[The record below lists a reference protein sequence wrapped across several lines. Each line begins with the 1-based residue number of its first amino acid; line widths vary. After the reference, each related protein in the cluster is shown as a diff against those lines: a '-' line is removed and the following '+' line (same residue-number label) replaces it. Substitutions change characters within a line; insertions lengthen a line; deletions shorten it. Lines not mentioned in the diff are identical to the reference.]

1 MTHAYAYGHAKRM
14 AVLALA
20 AAAVGCRPPCK
31 VVAAETIAFTQQCS
45 SLAKERKD
53 VALAAACVVSYEVV
67 SAALAGGTCSNEVSK

>member
-1 MTHAYAYGHAKRM
+1 MNAKWL

-20 AAAVGCRPPCK
+20 AAAMGCRPPCK
-31 VVAAETIAFTQQCS
+31 VVAAETVAFAEQCS

-53 VALAAACVVSYEVV
+53 VALSTACVVSYEVV